1 VAQDVPRKKS
11 VCLLN
16 FWQGNE
22 RNKTIK
28 RTLKRF
34 LTEKWKGEAMENK
47 ITLIGDVVS
56 APRESHKSN
65 GKKFYKFFIGVE
77 RRSGVADILPVL
89 FDEKICDTEISG
101 TVFVS
106 GKIIT
111 RHVKTGSGEAILMY
125 VMADTI
131 TKPEDDS
138 HLNEVSL
145 DGIIEEKHLRETPL
159 GRKICDV
166 KLKNVRENGKE
177 DLITCIAWG
186 KGAEYTDSLAL
197 GDRVST
203 YGRLQSRRYK
213 KTCKDGHVVEK
224 VTYELSIKGIVWV

>member
-1 VAQDVPRKKS
+1 
-11 VCLLN
+11 
-16 FWQGNE
+16 
-22 RNKTIK
+22 
-28 RTLKRF
+28 
-34 LTEKWKGEAMENK
+34 MENK

-65 GKKFYKFFIGVE
+65 GKNFYKFFIGVE

-89 FDEKICDTEISG
+89 FDEEISDTG
-101 TVFVS
+101 ISGRVYVS

-111 RHVKTGSGEAILMY
+111 RHVKTGSGKAILTY

-131 TKPEDDS
+131 KPKDDVP
-138 HLNEVSL
+138 LNEVSL
-145 DGIIEEKHLRETPL
+145 DGIIEEKQLRETPL

-166 KLKNVRENGKE
+166 KLKNIRENGKE

-186 KGAEYTDSLAL
+186 KCAEYTDSLAL
-197 GDRVST
+197 GDKVST

-213 KTCKDGHVVEK
+213 KTRKDGRVVEK
-224 VTYELSIKGIVWV
+224 VTYELSIKGIVGV

>member
-1 VAQDVPRKKS
+1 
-11 VCLLN
+11 
-16 FWQGNE
+16 
-22 RNKTIK
+22 
-28 RTLKRF
+28 
-34 LTEKWKGEAMENK
+34 MENK

-56 APRESHKSN
+56 APRESHKSS
-65 GKKFYKFFIGVE
+65 GKIFYKFFIGVE

-101 TVFVS
+101 TVYVS

-111 RHVKTGSGEAILMY
+111 RHVKTGSGKAILTY

-131 TKPEDDS
+131 KTKDDIP
-138 HLNEVSL
+138 LNEVSL
-145 DGIIEEKHLRETPL
+145 DGIIVEKKLRETPL

-166 KLKNVRENGKE
+166 KLKNIRENGKE
-177 DLITCIAWG
+177 DLITCITWG
-186 KGAEYTDSLAL
+186 KCAEYTDSLAL

-213 KTCKDGHVVEK
+213 KTCKDGRVVEK
-224 VTYELSIKGIVWV
+224 VTYEFSIKGIVGV

>member
-1 VAQDVPRKKS
+1 
-11 VCLLN
+11 
-16 FWQGNE
+16 
-22 RNKTIK
+22 
-28 RTLKRF
+28 
-34 LTEKWKGEAMENK
+34 MENR

-77 RRSGVADILPVL
+77 RKSGVADILPVL
-89 FDEKICDTEISG
+89 FDKEISDTG
-101 TVFVS
+101 ISGRVYVS

-111 RHVKTGSGEAILMY
+111 RHVKTGSGKAILTY

-131 TKPEDDS
+131 KPKDDAP
-138 HLNEVSL
+138 LNEVSL
-145 DGIIEEKHLRETPL
+145 DGIIEENRLRETPL

-166 KLKNVRENGKE
+166 KLKTVRENGKE

-186 KGAEYTDSLAL
+186 KCAEYTDSLAL

-224 VTYELSIKGIVWV
+224 VTYELSIKGIVGV

>member
-1 VAQDVPRKKS
+1 
-11 VCLLN
+11 
-16 FWQGNE
+16 
-22 RNKTIK
+22 
-28 RTLKRF
+28 
-34 LTEKWKGEAMENK
+34 MENR

-56 APRESHKSN
+56 APRESHTTSN
-65 GKKFYKFFIGVE
+65 GKIFYKFFIGVE

-89 FDEKICDTEISG
+89 FDEEISDTEIGG
-101 TVFVS
+101 TVCVK

-111 RHVKTGSGEAILMY
+111 RRVKTGSGKAILTY

-131 TKPEDDS
+131 KPKDDS
-138 HLNEVSL
+138 PLNEVSL
-145 DGIIEEKHLRETPL
+145 DGIIEEKQLRETPL

-186 KGAEYTDSLAL
+186 NGAEYADSLAL

-224 VTYELSIKGIVWV
+224 VTYELSIKGIVGV

>member
-1 VAQDVPRKKS
+1 
-11 VCLLN
+11 
-16 FWQGNE
+16 
-22 RNKTIK
+22 
-28 RTLKRF
+28 
-34 LTEKWKGEAMENK
+34 MENK

-65 GKKFYKFFIGVE
+65 GKIFYKFFIGVE
-77 RRSGVADILPVL
+77 RKSGVADILPVL
-89 FDEKICDTEISG
+89 FDEEIGDTGIIG
-101 TVFVS
+101 TVCIN

-111 RHVKTGSGEAILMY
+111 RRVKTGSGEAILMY

-131 TKPEDDS
+131 TKPEDYRP
-138 HLNEVSL
+138 LNKVSL
-145 DGIIEEKHLRETPL
+145 EGIIEEKHLRETPL

-186 KGAEYTDSLAL
+186 KGAEYTDSLDL
-197 GDRVST
+197 GDMVST

-213 KTCKDGHVVEK
+213 KTCKDGRVVEK
-224 VTYELSIKGIVWV
+224 VTYELSIKGIMEV

>member
-1 VAQDVPRKKS
+1 
-11 VCLLN
+11 
-16 FWQGNE
+16 
-22 RNKTIK
+22 
-28 RTLKRF
+28 
-34 LTEKWKGEAMENK
+34 MENK

-65 GKKFYKFFIGVE
+65 GKIFYKFFIGVE
-77 RRSGVADILPVL
+77 RKSGVADIIPVL
-89 FDEKICDTEISG
+89 FDKEISDTEISG
-101 TVFVS
+101 TVCVK
-106 GKIIT
+106 GKIVT
-111 RHVKTGSGEAILMY
+111 RHVKTGSGKAILMY

-131 TKPEDDS
+131 KPKDDVP
-138 HLNEVSL
+138 LNEVSL

-166 KLKNVRENGKE
+166 KLKTVRENGKE

-186 KGAEYTDSLAL
+186 KCAEYTDSLAL
-197 GDRVST
+197 GDKVST

-224 VTYELSIKGIVWV
+224 VTYELSIKGIVGV

>member
-1 VAQDVPRKKS
+1 
-11 VCLLN
+11 
-16 FWQGNE
+16 
-22 RNKTIK
+22 
-28 RTLKRF
+28 
-34 LTEKWKGEAMENK
+34 MENK

-77 RRSGVADILPVL
+77 RKSGVADILPVL
-89 FDEKICDTEISG
+89 FDKEISDTG
-101 TVFVS
+101 ISGRVYVS

-111 RHVKTGSGEAILMY
+111 RHVKTGSGKAILTY

-131 TKPEDDS
+131 KPKDDAP
-138 HLNEVSL
+138 LNEVSL
-145 DGIIEEKHLRETPL
+145 DGIIEENRLRETPL

-166 KLKNVRENGKE
+166 KLKTVRENGKE

-186 KGAEYTDSLAL
+186 KCAEYTDSLAL

-224 VTYELSIKGIVWV
+224 VTYELLIKGIVGV

>member
-1 VAQDVPRKKS
+1 
-11 VCLLN
+11 
-16 FWQGNE
+16 
-22 RNKTIK
+22 
-28 RTLKRF
+28 
-34 LTEKWKGEAMENK
+34 MENK

-65 GKKFYKFFIGVE
+65 GKNFYKFFIGVE

-89 FDEKICDTEISG
+89 FDKEISDTEISG
-101 TVFVS
+101 TVYVS

-131 TKPEDDS
+131 KPKDDS
-138 HLNEVSL
+138 PLNEVSL
-145 DGIIEEKHLRETPL
+145 DGIIEEKQLRETPL

-166 KLKNVRENGKE
+166 KLKTLRENGKE

-186 KGAEYTDSLAL
+186 KCAEYTDSLAL
-197 GDRVST
+197 GDGVST

-224 VTYELSIKGIVWV
+224 VTYELSIKGIVGV

>member
-1 VAQDVPRKKS
+1 
-11 VCLLN
+11 
-16 FWQGNE
+16 
-22 RNKTIK
+22 
-28 RTLKRF
+28 
-34 LTEKWKGEAMENK
+34 MENR

-65 GKKFYKFFIGVE
+65 GKIFYKFFIGVE

-89 FDEKICDTEISG
+89 FDEEISDTGISG
-101 TVFVS
+101 TVCVN

-111 RHVKTGSGEAILMY
+111 RRVKTGSGEAILMY

-138 HLNEVSL
+138 PLNEVSL
-145 DGIIEEKHLRETPL
+145 DGIIEEKQLRETPL

-177 DLITCIAWG
+177 DLITCIA
-186 KGAEYTDSLAL
+186 
-197 GDRVST
+197 
-203 YGRLQSRRYK
+203 
-213 KTCKDGHVVEK
+213 
-224 VTYELSIKGIVWV
+224 

>member
-1 VAQDVPRKKS
+1 
-11 VCLLN
+11 
-16 FWQGNE
+16 
-22 RNKTIK
+22 
-28 RTLKRF
+28 
-34 LTEKWKGEAMENK
+34 MENK

-56 APRESHKSN
+56 APRESHKSS
-65 GKKFYKFFIGVE
+65 GKIFYKFFIGVE
-77 RRSGVADILPVL
+77 RKSGVADILPVL
-89 FDEKICDTEISG
+89 FDKEISDTGISG
-101 TVFVS
+101 TVCVS

-111 RHVKTGSGEAILMY
+111 RRVKTGSGKAILMY

-131 TKPEDDS
+131 KPKDDVP
-138 HLNEVSL
+138 LNEVSL

-166 KLKNVRENGKE
+166 KLKTVRENGKE

-186 KGAEYTDSLAL
+186 KCAEYTDSLAL
-197 GDRVST
+197 GDKVST

-224 VTYELSIKGIVWV
+224 VAYELSIKGIVGV

>member
-1 VAQDVPRKKS
+1 
-11 VCLLN
+11 
-16 FWQGNE
+16 
-22 RNKTIK
+22 
-28 RTLKRF
+28 
-34 LTEKWKGEAMENK
+34 MENR

-56 APRESHKSN
+56 APRESHKTSN
-65 GKKFYKFFIGVE
+65 GKKFYKFFIAVE
-77 RRSGVADILPVL
+77 RKSGVADILPVL
-89 FDEKICDTEISG
+89 FDEEIRDTGISG
-101 TVFVS
+101 TVCVD

-111 RHVKTGSGEAILMY
+111 RRVKTGSGEAILTY

-131 TKPEDDS
+131 TKPDDDRP
-138 HLNEVSL
+138 LNGVIL

-186 KGAEYTDSLAL
+186 KYAEYTDSLDL
-197 GDRVST
+197 GDMVST

-213 KTCKDGHVVEK
+213 KTCKDGRVVEK
-224 VTYELSIKGIVWV
+224 VTYELSIKGIMGV

>member
-1 VAQDVPRKKS
+1 
-11 VCLLN
+11 
-16 FWQGNE
+16 
-22 RNKTIK
+22 
-28 RTLKRF
+28 
-34 LTEKWKGEAMENK
+34 MENR
-47 ITLIGDVVS
+47 ITLIGDVVL
-56 APRESHKSN
+56 APRESHTTSS

-89 FDEKICDTEISG
+89 FDEKIIDTEISG
-101 TVFVS
+101 TAYVS

-111 RHVKTGSGEAILMY
+111 RRVKTGPGEAFLTY

-138 HLNEVSL
+138 PLNEVSL
-145 DGIIEEKHLRETPL
+145 EGIIEEKQLRETPL
-159 GRKICDV
+159 GRKICDL

-186 KGAEYTDSLAL
+186 NGAEYADSLAL

-203 YGRLQSRRYK
+203 YGRLQSRRYN
-213 KTCKDGHVVEK
+213 KTCKDGRVVEK

>member
-1 VAQDVPRKKS
+1 
-11 VCLLN
+11 
-16 FWQGNE
+16 
-22 RNKTIK
+22 
-28 RTLKRF
+28 
-34 LTEKWKGEAMENK
+34 MENK

-56 APRESHKSN
+56 APRESHKSS
-65 GKKFYKFFIGVE
+65 GKIFYKFFIGVE
-77 RRSGVADILPVL
+77 RKSGVADILPVL
-89 FDEKICDTEISG
+89 FDKEISDTGISG
-101 TVFVS
+101 TVCVS

-111 RHVKTGSGEAILMY
+111 RRVKTGSGKAILMY

-131 TKPEDDS
+131 KPKDDVP
-138 HLNEVSL
+138 LNEVSL

-166 KLKNVRENGKE
+166 KLKTVRENGKE

-186 KGAEYTDSLAL
+186 KCAEYTDSLAL
-197 GDRVST
+197 GDKVST

-224 VTYELSIKGIVWV
+224 VTYELSIKGIVGV

>member
-1 VAQDVPRKKS
+1 
-11 VCLLN
+11 
-16 FWQGNE
+16 
-22 RNKTIK
+22 
-28 RTLKRF
+28 
-34 LTEKWKGEAMENK
+34 MENR

-77 RRSGVADILPVL
+77 RKSGVADILPVL
-89 FDEKICDTEISG
+89 FDKEISDTG
-101 TVFVS
+101 ISGRVYVS

-111 RHVKTGSGEAILMY
+111 RHVKTGSGKAILTY

-131 TKPEDDS
+131 KPKDDAP
-138 HLNEVSL
+138 LNEVSL
-145 DGIIEEKHLRETPL
+145 DGIIEENRLRETPL

-166 KLKNVRENGKE
+166 KLKTVRENGKE

-213 KTCKDGHVVEK
+213 KTCKDGRVVEK
-224 VTYELSIKGIVWV
+224 VTYELSIKGIVGV

>member
-1 VAQDVPRKKS
+1 
-11 VCLLN
+11 
-16 FWQGNE
+16 
-22 RNKTIK
+22 
-28 RTLKRF
+28 
-34 LTEKWKGEAMENK
+34 MENK

-56 APRESHKSN
+56 APRESHKSS
-65 GKKFYKFFIGVE
+65 GKIFYKFFIGVE
-77 RRSGVADILPVL
+77 RRSGGADILPVL
-89 FDEKICDTEISG
+89 FDEEISDTGISG
-101 TVFVS
+101 TVCVK

-131 TKPEDDS
+131 TNPEDS
-138 HLNEVSL
+138 PLNEVSL

-159 GRKICDV
+159 GRKICDL

-177 DLITCIAWG
+177 DLITCIVWG
-186 KGAEYTDSLAL
+186 KCAEYTDSLAL
-197 GDRVST
+197 GDKVST

-213 KTCKDGHVVEK
+213 KTCKDGRVVEK